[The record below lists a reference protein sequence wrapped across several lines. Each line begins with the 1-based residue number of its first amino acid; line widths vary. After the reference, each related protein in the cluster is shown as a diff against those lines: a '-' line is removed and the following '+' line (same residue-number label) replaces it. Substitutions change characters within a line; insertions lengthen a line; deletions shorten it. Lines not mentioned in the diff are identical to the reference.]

1 MACLSYLSDLPSWGQ
16 LRKKVLFY
24 FQKLSS
30 VPVTQLRRKS
40 LQVLRFSHDLI
51 RLFIK
56 KLKKFHKKN
65 IFSMILLAIILLP
78 LKDPF
83 WINSKLRQFSHFLQQ
98 INKSVPYPFSKIQT
112 RAPSL
117 FPFVRYSN
125 LHKSKTPTKYD
136 WEGHWVWRMLTS
148 APFAFRVLDSIQP
161 F

>member
-1 MACLSYLSDLPSWGQ
+1 MVFGGTTTVMVNLLACTVRKVSRQKVKDWIIFGGLLILVGIYACRRIRWKKSGTIKKKLFIHSDLPTCQQ

-65 IFSMILLAIILLP
+65 IFSIILLAIILLP
-78 LKDPF
+78 LK
-83 WINSKLRQFSHFLQQ
+83 
-98 INKSVPYPFSKIQT
+98 YPI
-112 RAPSL
+112 
-117 FPFVRYSN
+117 
-125 LHKSKTPTKYD
+125 
-136 WEGHWVWRMLTS
+136 
-148 APFAFRVLDSIQP
+148 
-161 F
+161 